1 LEVHLSRESL
11 LRHLCG
17 RDRAVLLGMGLAP
30 IPVPLLLGC
39 SLAVRRTR
47 GMALF
52 ACCYWGYDWAI
63 SAHLNAVYLR
73 GALPWRWSWLV
84 PLLKVVF
91 PSSSSRHCSCHSA
104 SSGAAT

>member
-1 LEVHLSRESL
+1 
-11 LRHLCG
+11 
-17 RDRAVLLGMGLAP
+17 MGLAP

-52 ACCYWGYDWAI
+52 ACCYFGYDWAI

-91 PSSSSRHCSCHSA
+91 PLQLL
-104 SSGAAT
+104 AALLVPQRIQWRGHLMEAQPGGSVRIVERRRGNP